1 MHAYTIEYAENSPWE
16 IIGGGIEAYNTQQAG
31 DDRGKTLCFVLKDSQ
46 GKIVGG
52 VIGATYWNWL
62 YINLMWVQD
71 DLRGKGYGAQLLSEA
86 EAEGRKR
93 GAAFAYLDTFS
104 FQAPKFYQKHG
115 YEVFGVL
122 DDFPTGHQRFFLK
135 KALPKPC
142 LEAYGT

>member
-1 MHAYTIEYAENSPWE
+1 MMKTGYKIDKMDTPEWD

-31 DDRGKTLCFVLKDSQ
+31 DDHGHQLCFVLKDPQ

-62 YINLMWVQD
+62 YINLMWID
-71 DLRGKGYGAQLLSEA
+71 EDLRGNGFGAQLLSDA
-86 EAEGRKR
+86 EEEGRKR
-93 GAAFAYLDTFS
+93 GAEFSHLDTFS
-104 FQAPKFYQKHG
+104 FQAPGFYQKNG

-135 KALPKPC
+135 KALVGN
-142 LEAYGT
+142 ENT